1 MKTIIDNYEFIT
13 FKKDNAEFIFSTAKN
28 DLNFNKDLKE
38 GRDNLK
44 LLQDYFNLKDVGYV
58 NQIHSSIIQEYD
70 GTVKSGDA
78 IVTDKT
84 NIGIGIFTADCV
96 PVLIYDKNKNIA
108 AAVHSGWKGTSGN
121 ITSKA
126 ISYLADRYGSC
137 AKDLTVYIG
146 PHNRECCYEFGDSA
160 IYEYFGDIYKKDKS
174 IYINN
179 KLNLEKCIYYQLMDK
194 EVSSEN
200 INTLDLCTYC
210 SSEYKFYSY
219 RRDKSSGRMFSFV
232 VIRNN

>member
-1 MKTIIDNYEFIT
+1 MKTIMDNYEFIT

-28 DLNFNKDLKE
+28 NLNFNKNLKE

-44 LLQDYFNLKDVGYV
+44 LLQKCFNLKDIGYLD
-58 NQIHSSIIQEYD
+58 QIHSSIIQEYG
-70 GTVKSGDA
+70 GTIKAGDA

-96 PVLIYDKNKNIA
+96 PVLIYDKNKNIV
-108 AAVHSGWKGTSGN
+108 AAVHSGWRGTSEN
-121 ITSKA
+121 ITGKV
-126 ISYLADRYGSC
+126 ISCLTDKHGSC
-137 AKDLTVYIG
+137 AKDLIVYIG

-160 IYEYFGDIYKKDKS
+160 AYEYFSEIYKKDKS

-179 KLNLEKCIYYQLMDK
+179 KLNLEKCIYYQLTNK
-194 EVSSEN
+194 GVPNQN
-200 INTLDLCTYC
+200 ITTLNLCTCC